1 MCNKIHIITCSL
13 SGSLNPSSPVEK
25 VLLKG
30 TYLRSMLLRGHH
42 RKVSH
47 FRDSG
52 RGAVSSLVII
62 IIMSYR
68 ISFVFNNAALLL
80 ILSST
85 HISALSYLAGRLQD
99 RVACFVWYLPHSAR
113 RVSSAAAS
121 ARAVWHW
128 LWLLILAYRKNWRKA
143 EFTS

>member
-1 MCNKIHIITCSL
+1 MCNNIHIITSSL
-13 SGSLNPSSPVEK
+13 SGWINPSSPVEK
-25 VLLKG
+25 VGVKG
-30 TYLRSMLLRGHH
+30 TDLCSMLLRGHH

-68 ISFVFNNAALLL
+68 ISFVFNNAPLLL

-85 HISALSYLAGRLQD
+85 LISA
-99 RVACFVWYLPHSAR
+99 
-113 RVSSAAAS
+113 
-121 ARAVWHW
+121 
-128 LWLLILAYRKNWRKA
+128 
-143 EFTS
+143 